1 MHHRLNCDDW
11 NNQYNILIIYLSNFR
26 IQREIYSIS
35 GCLTIHHNIAENL
48 KKKYL
53 VGHIEFGHAR
63 AIDAYQRVIE
73 LADIEGKNYALRAA
87 IIGQTIETVRL
98 EEWRK
103 SNNIQLSPHTI
114 KILNKTNDHSET
126 KK

>member
-1 MHHRLNCDDW
+1 M
-11 NNQYNILIIYLSNFR
+11 
-26 IQREIYSIS
+26 
-35 GCLTIHHNIAENL
+35 L
-48 KKKYL
+48 KKISIITLVLILLSALFIQYIYIKHLQNKYL

-114 KILNKTNDHSET
+114 KILDKTNDHSET